1 MSQTDLT
8 VEQQVQDFFKEYP
21 PKKYS
26 KNEIIIFGDK
36 TVPPVNYLVSGKVA
50 QYDVSDSGNKLIINV
65 YKPGSF
71 FPMSHAVNNQPNKY
85 FFEAM
90 EPVVVRQASA
100 QKVVD
105 FLRQSPA
112 VLFDLL
118 QRVYRGTDG
127 LLGRLLML
135 MDGSAQ
141 NLLLFELNI
150 LAQRF
155 GQTDTGGTFISAT
168 AGQLANQ
175 TGLARETVSRELQK
189 CAAKGLLEVKK
200 GGILLKPKLS

>member
-1 MSQTDLT
+1 MSQTDLS
-8 VEQQVQDFFKEYP
+8 VEQQVKQFFEAYP
-21 PKKYS
+21 PKKFA

-36 TVPPVNYLVSGKVA
+36 TVPPVNYLISGKVA
-50 QYDVSDSGNKLIINV
+50 QYDISDSGNKLVINV
-65 YKPGSF
+65 FKPGAF
-71 FPMSHAVNNQPNKY
+71 FPMSHAVNNLPNSY

-90 EPVVVRQASA
+90 EPVVVKQAPPS
-100 QKVVD
+100 KVVD
-105 FLRQSPA
+105 FLRRSPD

-118 QRVYRGTDG
+118 KRVYRGTDG
-127 LLGRLLML
+127 LLGRLLLL

-141 NLLLFELNI
+141 SLLLFELNI

-155 GQTDTGGTFISAT
+155 GQPENSGIFISTT
-168 AGQLANQ
+168 AGQIATQ

-200 GGILLKPKLS
+200 GGVLLKPQP